1 MIDALF
7 SQPNYLASKKMLD
20 AAVLRHEAIASN
32 LANIETPNYKR
43 LDVSS
48 TFENELRQAVAGGD
62 SDQIASTRPQLA
74 VDTQAVSGRSD
85 GNTVLLES
93 EMLKLNQ
100 NMVEHTLDTQLVSS
114 ALMKMQMA
122 ITGKT

>member
-7 SQPNYLASKKMLD
+7 SQPNYLAAKKMLD
-20 AAVLRHEAIASN
+20 ATVLRHEAIASN

-43 LDVSS
+43 LDVAPNFETQLQQAIS
-48 TFENELRQAVAGGD
+48 TKDPE
-62 SDQIASTRPQLA
+62 QINSTQPQLA
-74 VDTQAVSGRSD
+74 VDTHAISGRSD

-100 NMVEHTLDTQLVSS
+100 NMVEHTLETQLVSGS
-114 ALMKMQMA
+114 LMKMQMA
-122 ITGKT
+122 ITGKS